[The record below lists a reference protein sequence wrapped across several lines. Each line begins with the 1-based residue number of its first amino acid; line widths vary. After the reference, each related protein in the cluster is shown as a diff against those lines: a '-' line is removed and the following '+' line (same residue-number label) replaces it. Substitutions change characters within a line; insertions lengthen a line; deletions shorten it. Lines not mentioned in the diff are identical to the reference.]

1 MGGAVMHGNHLNDWF
16 AAASERLAADRENVI
31 SIDLDQI
38 VGLTYLPPWDVAT
51 ALDLY
56 LKAISVLP
64 QSTPW
69 LFSLAIS
76 LQPTDTLDPETPD
89 LDALQQA
96 VHDTQPPA
104 FYLIHPRIFVAP
116 WEFEEFRAPVSVD
129 AKLQKVGISA
139 RYVCFRTP
147 QARDRSWEWSR
158 AMWLDRWPGAP
169 TAIDLPTDTS
179 PK

>member
-1 MGGAVMHGNHLNDWF
+1 MHGSDLNDWL
-16 AAASERLAADRENVI
+16 AAASETLAADRENVI

-38 VGLTYLPPWDVAT
+38 VSSALPPWDVAT
-51 ALDLY
+51 ALELY
-56 LKAISVLP
+56 VQAISMLP

-69 LFSLAIS
+69 LVSLAIS

-96 VHDTQPPA
+96 VHDTQPPG
-104 FYLIHPRIFVAP
+104 FYVIHPRIFVAP

-129 AKLQKVGISA
+129 AKLQKVGISG

-147 QARDRSWEWSR
+147 QARDRAWEWSR
-158 AMWLDRWPGAP
+158 AIWFDRWPGAP
-169 TAIDLPTDTS
+169 TALDLPSVTP